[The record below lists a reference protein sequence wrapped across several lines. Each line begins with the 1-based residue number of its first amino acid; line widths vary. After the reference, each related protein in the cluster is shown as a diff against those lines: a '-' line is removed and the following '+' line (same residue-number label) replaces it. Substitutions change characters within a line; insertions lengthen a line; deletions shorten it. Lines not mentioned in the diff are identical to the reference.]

1 VATWSCWIFLRRT
14 ETTTAPIVADPINA
28 EQQTSLGN
36 SFRALHKRF
45 HASARF
51 GLKDATPD
59 IGRRP
64 HAAVRVDRPDIG
76 DAVVRL
82 LAACGVFRIRDQL
95 CAGSIHFR
103 DFSFVEVRSRTPG
116 PPPFSSMNSTP
127 AASNA
132 RRTARSFAAV
142 MEVSLSVSSAR
153 RIVLAPR
160 EEAVA
165 NSAALHLRSALAAL
179 ICEPKSFPFML
190 TFNLCGIN

>member
-1 VATWSCWIFLRRT
+1 MASWSCWIFLRRT

-28 EQQTSLGN
+28 GQQTSLGN
-36 SFRALHKRF
+36 SFPALHKRF

-64 HAAVRVDRPDIG
+64 HAAVRADRPDID
-76 DAVVRL
+76 DAIVRL
-82 LAACGVFRIRDQL
+82 LTACGVFRIRDQL

-142 MEVSLSVSSAR
+142 IEVSSTASSAR
-153 RIVLAPR
+153 RM
-160 EEAVA
+160 VA
-165 NSAALHLRSALAAL
+165 IPTDDSRARSSARHRTNARAAL
-179 ICEPKSFPFML
+179 ICALFKGANFIL
-190 TFNLCGIN
+190 TSRKII